1 VKGSGG
7 THIAVAVSEVH
18 SAAAVTAVRSPSA
31 EVHLAPLPWFALRV
45 RPQQERSALLALR
58 NKGLHGY
65 LPLYRTRRR
74 WSDRYK
80 ELQLPLFP
88 GYLFCRFSPLDRL
101 RVETTPS
108 VLYIVTWGHRLEPVS
123 DSEIAAVQSM
133 LASGLPATPYPYLKD
148 GDFVYIHRGPLQG
161 LEGILVQVKSIW
173 RVVVSVTL
181 LQRSVAVEVDRET
194 IAPSSRLRPRPL
206 TSALSAY
213 G

>member
-1 VKGSGG
+1 MLASADALPQVS
-7 THIAVAVSEVH
+7 VA
-18 SAAAVTAVRSPSA
+18 A
-31 EVHLAPLPWFALRV
+31 LPWFALRV
-45 RPQQERSALLALR
+45 RPQHERSAFLALR
-58 NKGLHGY
+58 NKGFDGY
-65 LPLYRTRRR
+65 LPLYRSRRR

-101 RVETTPS
+101 SVETTPS
-108 VLYIVTWGHRLEPVS
+108 ILSILTSDHRPEPVP
-123 DSEIAAVQSM
+123 DSEIYSIQTM
-133 LASGLPATPYPYLKD
+133 LASGLPVSPYSYLKA

-161 LEGILVQVKSIW
+161 LEGILVQVKNLW

-194 IAPSSRLRPRPL
+194 ISPSSALRPRPPS
-206 TSALSAY
+206 SAWAVH